1 MHKPHAVSGSFF
13 ELRLRQNF
21 SRKIMTDVSPQLSTV
36 SLWIAQL
43 KTGDA
48 QAAQRLW
55 ETYFQRM
62 VQLARQRLEGAPRRV
77 ADEEDVAL
85 SAFKSFCLGAQAGRF
100 SKLMDA
106 DSLWPLL
113 MAITA
118 NKSVD
123 LIRENNRQKRGGT
136 GKAHDDRSAAIPLHE
151 SSLSD
156 LISREPTPEFAA
168 QISDNLQHLLNVL
181 DGTGDSD
188 LRRIAILKMDGY
200 SNQDIAESVGCV
212 RRSVE
217 RKLQLIAGLWEKDG
231 VA

>member
-1 MHKPHAVSGSFF
+1 VNGSF
-13 ELRLRQNF
+13 LTCRLRQNF
-21 SRKIMTDVSPQLSTV
+21 FRKIMNDVSPHFSTV
-36 SLWIAQL
+36 SQWIAQL

-48 QAAQRLW
+48 HAAQRLW

-62 VQLARQRLEGAPRRV
+62 VQLARQSLEGAPRRA

-136 GKAHDDRSAAIPLHE
+136 GKGGGVGEKSPVHE

-168 QISDNLQHLLNVL
+168 QISDNLQHLLKVL
-181 DGTGDSD
+181 DATGDQD

>member
-1 MHKPHAVSGSFF
+1 
-13 ELRLRQNF
+13 
-21 SRKIMTDVSPQLSTV
+21 MTDVSPHFSTV
-36 SLWIAQL
+36 SQWIAQL

-48 QAAQRLW
+48 HAAQRLW
-55 ETYFQRM
+55 EAYFQRM
-62 VQLARQRLEGAPRRV
+62 VQLARQRLEGAPRRA

-136 GKAHDDRSAAIPLHE
+136 GKVSSDGTRGPGHE

-168 QISDNLQHLLNVL
+168 QISDNLQHLLKVL
-181 DGTGDSD
+181 DGTGDPD

-231 VA
+231 GT

>member
-1 MHKPHAVSGSFF
+1 
-13 ELRLRQNF
+13 LRQNF
-21 SRKIMTDVSPQLSTV
+21 SRKIMTDVSPHFSTV
-36 SLWIAQL
+36 SQWIAQL

-48 QAAQRLW
+48 HAAQRLW

-62 VQLARQRLEGAPRRV
+62 VQLARQRLEGASRRA

-123 LIRENNRQKRGGT
+123 LIRENNRQKRGGGSKGSGDGAKMT
-136 GKAHDDRSAAIPLHE
+136 THE

-168 QISDNLQHLLNVL
+168 QISDNLQHLLKAL
-181 DGTGDSD
+181 DATGDPD

>member
-1 MHKPHAVSGSFF
+1 
-13 ELRLRQNF
+13 
-21 SRKIMTDVSPQLSTV
+21 MTDVSPHFSTV
-36 SLWIAQL
+36 SQWIAQL

-48 QAAQRLW
+48 HAAQRLW

-62 VQLARQRLEGAPRRV
+62 VQLARQRLEGAPRRA

-100 SKLMDA
+100 SKLIDA

-136 GKAHDDRSAAIPLHE
+136 GKGIEDGAKMSTHE

-168 QISDNLQHLLNVL
+168 QISDNLQHLLKVL
-181 DGTGDSD
+181 DATGDPD

>member
-1 MHKPHAVSGSFF
+1 
-13 ELRLRQNF
+13 
-21 SRKIMTDVSPQLSTV
+21 MTDVSPHFSTV
-36 SLWIAQL
+36 SQWIAQL

-48 QAAQRLW
+48 HAAQRLW

-62 VQLARQRLEGAPRRV
+62 VQLARQRLEGSPRRA

-123 LIRENNRQKRGGT
+123 LIRENNRLKRGGT
-136 GKAHDDRSAAIPLHE
+136 GKAGDDNAKIQAYE

-156 LISREPTPEFAA
+156 LISRDPTPEFAA
-168 QISDNLQHLLNVL
+168 QISDNLQHLLKVL
-181 DGTGDSD
+181 DATGDLD

>member
-1 MHKPHAVSGSFF
+1 
-13 ELRLRQNF
+13 
-21 SRKIMTDVSPQLSTV
+21 MTDVSPHFSTV
-36 SLWIAQL
+36 SQWIAQL

-48 QAAQRLW
+48 HAAQRLW

-62 VQLARQRLEGAPRRV
+62 VQLARQRLEGAPRRA

-136 GKAHDDRSAAIPLHE
+136 GNVRDDSAKIPTHE

-156 LISREPTPEFAA
+156 LISRQPTPEFAA
-168 QISDNLQHLLNVL
+168 QISDNLQHLLRVL
-181 DGTGDSD
+181 DATGDRD

-231 VA
+231 VD

>member
-1 MHKPHAVSGSFF
+1 
-13 ELRLRQNF
+13 
-21 SRKIMTDVSPQLSTV
+21 MTDLSPHISTV
-36 SLWIAQL
+36 SQWIAQL
-43 KTGDA
+43 KTGDSH
-48 QAAQRLW
+48 AAQRLW

-62 VQLARQRLEGAPRRV
+62 VQLARQRLEGAPRRA

-136 GKAHDDRSAAIPLHE
+136 GKAGDAAAMKIPTHE

-181 DGTGDSD
+181 DETGDPD

>member
-1 MHKPHAVSGSFF
+1 
-13 ELRLRQNF
+13 
-21 SRKIMTDVSPQLSTV
+21 MTDVSPHFSTV
-36 SLWIAQL
+36 SQWIAQL

-48 QAAQRLW
+48 HAAQRLW

-62 VQLARQRLEGAPRRV
+62 VQLARQRLEGAPRRA

-136 GKAHDDRSAAIPLHE
+136 GKGSDDSAKMSTHK

-168 QISDNLQHLLNVL
+168 QISDNLQHLLKVL
-181 DGTGDSD
+181 DATGDPD

>member
-1 MHKPHAVSGSFF
+1 MQKPHAVSGSLFTV
-13 ELRLRQNF
+13 RLRQNF
-21 SRKIMTDVSPQLSTV
+21 FRKIMTDVSPHFSTV
-36 SLWIAQL
+36 SQWIAQL

-48 QAAQRLW
+48 HAAQRLW

-62 VQLARQRLEGAPRRV
+62 VQLARQRLEGAPRRA

-136 GKAHDDRSAAIPLHE
+136 GKVSGDNPKIPAHE

-168 QISDNLQHLLNVL
+168 QISDNLQHLLRVL
-181 DGTGDSD
+181 DATGDQD

>member
-1 MHKPHAVSGSFF
+1 
-13 ELRLRQNF
+13 
-21 SRKIMTDVSPQLSTV
+21 MTDFSSHISTV
-36 SLWIAQL
+36 SQWIAQL
-43 KTGDA
+43 RTGDA
-48 QAAQRLW
+48 HAAQRLW

-62 VQLARQRLEGAPRRV
+62 VHLARQRLEGAPRRV

-85 SAFKSFCLGAQAGRF
+85 SAFRSFCLGAQAGRF
-100 SKLMDA
+100 SKLVDA
-106 DSLWPLL
+106 ESLWPLL

-123 LIRENNRQKRGGT
+123 LIRENNRQKRGGS
-136 GKAHDDRSAAIPLHE
+136 GRPSGDAPMAVPSHE

-168 QISDNLQHLLNVL
+168 QISDNLQHLLRVL
-181 DGTGDSD
+181 DSTGDPD
-188 LRRIAILKMDGY
+188 LRRIAILRMDGY
-200 SNQDIAESVGCV
+200 SNQEIAESVGCV

-231 VA
+231 VD